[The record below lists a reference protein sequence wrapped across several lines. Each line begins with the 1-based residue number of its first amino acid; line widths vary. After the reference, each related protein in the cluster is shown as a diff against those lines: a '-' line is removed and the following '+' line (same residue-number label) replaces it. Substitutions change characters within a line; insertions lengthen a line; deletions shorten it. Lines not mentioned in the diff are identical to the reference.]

1 MICMNVTTLTVQFM
15 LDRKVIGTASQLR
28 GFFASKFQEYVLL
41 HHHNLDG
48 LVYQYPLIQYK
59 MLAGV
64 PTVLGINE
72 GAEVLVEIFNEY
84 DSLDLGSERY
94 RICEKRGSYQVQE
107 VEWTDYPV
115 FYRFL
120 TPWIALNQENYRR
133 YYGMKNSLELN
144 TFLGKTLVG
153 NLLSF
158 SKTLGYT
165 VPNTLVCD
173 VSVKP
178 VKVSMKGVYLMG
190 FTGLFRVNFKM
201 PDLLGLGKSV
211 SRGFGTVQREI
222 VEDRNATHN

>member
-15 LDRKVIGTASQLR
+15 LDRKAIGTASQLR
-28 GFFASKFQEYVLL
+28 GFFATKFQEYVLL
-41 HHHNLDG
+41 HHHNPDG

-84 DSLDLGSERY
+84 DSLDLGSKRY
-94 RICEKRGSYQVQE
+94 RICEKRVSYQDQE
-107 VEWTDYPV
+107 VEWTESPIL
-115 FYRFL
+115 YRFL
-120 TPWIALNQENYRR
+120 TPWVALNQVNYLR
-133 YYGMKNSLELN
+133 YYEMKDFLERN

-165 VPNTLVCD
+165 VPNTLVCG
-173 VSVKP
+173 VSMKP
-178 VKVSMKGVYLMG
+178 VKVSMKGVHLMG
-190 FTGLFRVNFKM
+190 FTGSFSVNFKM

-211 SRGFGTVQREI
+211 SRGFGTVQRGLG
-222 VEDRNATHN
+222 EDRNATHN

>member
-15 LDRKVIGTASQLR
+15 LDRKAIGTASQLR
-28 GFFASKFQEYVLL
+28 GFFATKFQEYVLL
-41 HHHNLDG
+41 HHHNPDR

-94 RICEKRGSYQVQE
+94 RICEKRVSYQDQE
-107 VEWTDYPV
+107 VEWTEAPIL
-115 FYRFL
+115 YRFL
-120 TPWIALNQENYRR
+120 TPWVALNQVNYLR
-133 YYGMKNSLELN
+133 YYGMKDFLERN

-165 VPNTLVCD
+165 
-173 VSVKP
+173 
-178 VKVSMKGVYLMG
+178 G
-190 FTGLFRVNFKM
+190 F
-201 PDLLGLGKSV
+201 P
-211 SRGFGTVQREI
+211 
-222 VEDRNATHN
+222 